1 MKGRKVKPQGIEV
14 LFPAHLELV
23 ERWFDGLTLNGTR
36 LDVHEVC
43 YRIGGAM
50 PEAPDLEVIK
60 DYLNQ
65 HVQGRTVS
73 GARVLRPTVL
83 RPLAGDF
90 ATDIPGRALGTFAR
104 EGKFLLNQL
113 SGDRWLVVN
122 PMLTGAIQHCQPKV
136 RLWKRTSFVL
146 ELDDEW
152 ELRYLDDRQ
161 MGMVY
166 YANGEQLEDITRLE
180 NQGVDVLANMSFEEF
195 KSGLKKFRGE
205 VKGVLTRG
213 SLISGIGN
221 AYSDEILF
229 AAGISPFR
237 KVGTLKEDELSRLHE
252 QSRVVVE
259 DAIAVLRER
268 MGDNIHVKIRDFL
281 KVHGKGGEPCPT
293 CGGNI
298 SQLNANQRLTNFC
311 RRCQPGML
319 IRN

>member
-1 MKGRKVKPQGIEV
+1 
-14 LFPAHLELV
+14 
-23 ERWFDGLTLNGTR
+23 
-36 LDVHEVC
+36 
-43 YRIGGAM
+43 M

-60 DYLNQ
+60 DYLNE
-65 HVQGRTVS
+65 HVQGRS
-73 GARVLRPTVL
+73 IESAKVLRPTVL

-90 ATDIPGRALGTFAR
+90 AADIPGRALGPFAR
-104 EGKFLLNQL
+104 EGKFLLNRL
-113 SGDRWLVVN
+113 SGDRWLVIN
-122 PMLTGAIQHCQPKV
+122 PMLTGAIQHCQPKA

-146 ELDDEW
+146 ELDDGREI
-152 ELRYLDDRQ
+152 RYLDDRQ

-166 YANGEQLEDITRLE
+166 YVNGEQLEDINRLE
-180 NQGVDVLANMSFEEF
+180 NQGVDVLAGMTLQEF
-195 KSGLKKFRGE
+195 KAGLKKFRGE

-237 KVGTLKEDELSRLHE
+237 KVGTLNEEELACLHQ
-252 QSRVVVE
+252 QSRAVVE
-259 DAIAVLRER
+259 EAIAVLRER

-281 KVHGKGGEPCPT
+281 KVHGKGGQPCPR

>member
-1 MKGRKVKPQGIEV
+1 M
-14 LFPAHLELV
+14 
-23 ERWFDGLTLNGTR
+23 
-36 LDVHEVC
+36 
-43 YRIGGAM
+43 GGAM

-65 HVQGRTVS
+65 YVKGTAIQS
-73 GARVLRPTVL
+73 ARVLRPTVL
-83 RPLAGDF
+83 RPMAGDF
-90 ATDIPGRALGTFAR
+90 AADLSGRSMEQFRR
-104 EGKFLLNQL
+104 EGKFLICQL
-113 SGDRWLVVN
+113 TGDRWLVIN
-122 PMLTGAIQHCQPKV
+122 PMLTGALQYCEPKARV
-136 RLWKRTSFVL
+136 YKRTCLVL
-146 ELDDEW
+146 ELDSGK

-166 YANGEQLEDITRLE
+166 YVDRDQLDGIYRLE
-180 NQGVDVLANMSFEEF
+180 KQGVDVLADLSFEEF
-195 KSGLKKFRGE
+195 KAGLKKFRGE

-213 SLISGIGN
+213 NLVSGIGN

-237 KVGTLKEDELSRLHE
+237 KVGTLKEDELLRLHR
-252 QSRVVVE
+252 QSRTVVE
-259 DAIAVLRER
+259 DAIDVLRER

-281 KVHGKGGEPCPT
+281 KVHGKGGEPCPA

>member
-1 MKGRKVKPQGIEV
+1 
-14 LFPAHLELV
+14 
-23 ERWFDGLTLNGTR
+23 
-36 LDVHEVC
+36 
-43 YRIGGAM
+43 M

-60 DYLNQ
+60 DYLNER
-65 HVQGRTVS
+65 VKGRS
-73 GARVLRPTVL
+73 IESARVLRPTVL
-83 RPLAGDF
+83 RPMAGDI
-90 ATDIPGRALGTFAR
+90 AEDLPGHTVEQFRR
-104 EGKFLLNQL
+104 EGKFLIVQL
-113 SGDRWLVVN
+113 SDDRWMAIN
-122 PMLTGAIQHCQPKV
+122 PMLTGAVQHCEPGARV
-136 RLWKRTSFVL
+136 YKRTSFVL
-146 ELDDEW
+146 GLDDGM

-166 YANGEQLEDITRLE
+166 YVDSRQLEGIYRLE
-180 NQGVDVLANMSFEEF
+180 KQGADVLSGLPFDEF
-195 KSGLKKFRGE
+195 KAGLKKFRGE

-237 KVGTLKEDELSRLHE
+237 KVGTLKEPELEQLHL
-252 QSRVVVE
+252 QSRKVVE
-259 DAIAVLRER
+259 DAIEVLKGR
-268 MGDNIHVKIRDFL
+268 MGDNIHVKVRDFL
-281 KVHGKGGEPCPT
+281 KVHGKGGEPCPV